1 MRSEYKDIIRAHLHE
16 IIDHYD
22 LFEPPVIED
31 WWWYLDNVAINVHD
45 YDEDGIISVNI
56 YDYFDDAGVVDMQ
69 ESYDLTLEELKK
81 L

>member
-1 MRSEYKDIIRAHLHE
+1 MRSEYKDVIRANLHE
-16 IIDHYD
+16 IIEQYD

-45 YDEDGIISVNI
+45 YDEDGIITVNI
-56 YDYFDDAGVVDMQ
+56 YDYYEDCGVVDML
-69 ESYDLTLEELKK
+69 ESYDFTLEELKK

>member
-1 MRSEYKDIIRAHLHE
+1 MLRSEYKDIIRAHLHE

-45 YDEDGIISVNI
+45 YD
-56 YDYFDDAGVVDMQ
+56 
-69 ESYDLTLEELKK
+69 
-81 L
+81 